1 MLKNFAN
8 FFSPLPSFSI
18 HSLNFASR
26 ARSDLRS
33 LFRCLSPLTTFHSL
47 SSHNN
52 KTNYNI
58 FTCPSNKKTNDDSSF
73 EERESSIPTR
83 VLYDSTE
90 NVPVHQVAWSPSA
103 SIIVAA
109 CGDATLK
116 MWDSSTGAYLT
127 SLLGHTSSV
136 TSLAF
141 SYDGDVVVSGD
152 ESGVIRVWDAIDR
165 GACVA
170 VRDDFVSEDGGVYSV
185 EFSPDGEWLCS
196 GSETGRVRQWAADI

>member
-1 MLKNFAN
+1 M
-8 FFSPLPSFSI
+8 
-18 HSLNFASR
+18 FASR
-26 ARSDLRS
+26 ARPALS
-33 LFRCLSPLTTFHSL
+33 LPLSLTVNHIPFSL
-47 SSHNN
+47 LLQH
-52 KTNYNI
+52 KTTTTQKKKKHPTQHI
-58 FTCPSNKKTNDDSSF
+58 TCPSNKKTNDDSSF
-73 EERESSIPTR
+73 EERESAIPTR

-103 SIIVAA
+103 SIIIAA

-136 TSLAF
+136 TCLAF

-152 ESGVIRVWDAIDR
+152 DIRVWDAIDR
-165 GACVA
+165 GACLA